1 MARISDADPDVLRYF
16 AELGI
21 GLDLTLE
28 VLQRREFAGTTAVRL
43 GEGREVHLGDP
54 AVAAIWVLPAR

>member
-1 MARISDADPDVLRYF
+1 MLGLGALDGQAGTT
-16 AELGI
+16 ELGI

-28 VLQRREFAGTTAVRL
+28 VLQRRRFAGTTVVRL
-43 GEGREVHLGDP
+43 GEGREVDLGDP